1 MNANATSDSI
11 AVAGASANPTV
22 VASYATY
29 AQAERAVDELSD
41 RGFPVN
47 ESAIVGRD
55 LRLVERVIGRLT
67 KTRAT
72 LAGAASGAWFGLFV
86 GAIIGLFLPVADW
99 IALILTTVSIG
110 LIWGA
115 IFGFV
120 GQLLTSGRRDFESA
134 TTVVADRY
142 DITVPDAEVQR
153 ASQILSSLG

>member
-1 MNANATSDSI
+1 MNANAMSGTRPD
-11 AVAGASANPTV
+11 ASASVNVTV

-29 AQAERAVDELSD
+29 EQAERAVDELSD
-41 RGFPVN
+41 RGFPVSQ
-47 ESAIVGRD
+47 SAIVGRD
-55 LRLVERVIGRLT
+55 LRLVEKVIGRLT

-99 IALILTTVSIG
+99 IALILTTASIG
-110 LIWGA
+110 LLWGA

-142 DITVPDAEVQR
+142 DITVPDAQAQR